1 MIKDLDILRPEPSIV
16 ILGKEEVDLSFIPN
30 GITFEVDSLLRQI
43 NDVAGNVAE
52 LINDEDKQKK
62 AFDLSIDLCV
72 LFCSRKHPRLNKEF
86 FLNECVAIQVR
97 VIVDSIRVAL
107 NESYKAVEKYGKN
120 LEAGKT

>member
-43 NDVAGNVAE
+43 NDVAGSTEE
-52 LINDEDKQKK
+52 LIKDEDRQKK

-86 FLNECVAIQVR
+86 FMDECVPIQVR
-97 VIVDSIRVAL
+97 AIVDNIRIAL
-107 NESYKAVEKYGKN
+107 NDSYKAVEKYGKN

>member
-43 NDVAGNVAE
+43 NDVAGNVEE

-72 LFCSRKHPRLNKEF
+72 LFCSRKHPRLNKVF
-86 FLNECVAIQVR
+86 FLDECIPIQVR
-97 VIVDSIRVAL
+97 AIVDDIRIAL